1 MDSVLELVRKERRK
15 NQIKREIEDNDKKI
29 RDNRKRVELLLNLKD
44 YLKSDMSYTEI
55 IDIIDNME
63 SDYED
68 RVDDYII
75 KNAEL
80 GKERREINKTI
91 KEFKAGIP
99 ACFRGD
105 IVASTIGFTIY
116 YRLSDDGVKC
126 GDEER
131 KTFDWAREGNTYY
144 NVSNGQKVPIPFSFS
159 DDKQTLFFG
168 NTDIILVFQKQW

>member
-29 RDNRKRVELLLNLKD
+29 RDNKKRVELLLNLKD

-91 KEFKAGIP
+91 KEFKKSVI
-99 ACFRGD
+99 
-105 IVASTIGFTIY
+105 
-116 YRLSDDGVKC
+116 
-126 GDEER
+126 
-131 KTFDWAREGNTYY
+131 
-144 NVSNGQKVPIPFSFS
+144 
-159 DDKQTLFFG
+159 
-168 NTDIILVFQKQW
+168 

>member
-29 RDNRKRVELLLNLKD
+29 RDNRKRVELLLKLKD

-91 KEFKAGIP
+91 KEFKKSVI
-99 ACFRGD
+99 
-105 IVASTIGFTIY
+105 
-116 YRLSDDGVKC
+116 
-126 GDEER
+126 
-131 KTFDWAREGNTYY
+131 
-144 NVSNGQKVPIPFSFS
+144 
-159 DDKQTLFFG
+159 
-168 NTDIILVFQKQW
+168 